1 MKITAAVVREP
12 SGPFLLEGIDLDQ
25 PRTDEVLVRIVGTG
39 VCHTDLVAR
48 AGYIP
53 VPLPAV
59 FGHEGAGIVEQVGSQ
74 VTKVQP
80 GDHVVL
86 SFLTC
91 GCCPACLK
99 GEPSHCPTFLP
110 LNVAGVRADGSTT
123 LSQGGTPI
131 RGSFFGQSSF
141 ATHAL
146 ARERNVVKIRGD
158 VPLELMGPLGCGLQT
173 GAGGVLN
180 TLKPP
185 VGSSIAIFGAG
196 SVGMSAALA
205 AQAAGCSTIIA
216 VDIKPERLAMA
227 RELGVTHALDA
238 GAGLVVEEIRRIT
251 GSGADF
257 SLDCTGLPQVLRQA
271 VDCLRVGGTCGLI
284 GVAAPG
290 VEVALQMTTLLD
302 ARTVRGIV
310 EGDSNPDIFIPQLI
324 ELYRQGKFPFDKM
337 VKFYPLD
344 RINQAVEDS
353 EQGRVLKAVLKP

>member
-1 MKITAAVVREP
+1 LKITAAVVREP